1 MTPVLDGDSL
11 LLLGVTLTR
20 IGAAGV
26 LVPVFAPGL
35 IPPVVRNSAFVG
47 LSLIVLIWRPIPLM
61 HMGLGAWLAIF
72 SRELFIGLSIGM
84 LFSGVIWALEI
95 AGGYIDRKVSPNGG
109 LTDPFTGG
117 QSGANQAFLG
127 QLGAYVFVA
136 SGGLMLLVT
145 TLLQS
150 YVWFPV
156 SPMAPGL
163 PLHDSSVFEA
173 QFQRIMAL
181 SLAFAAPVLILL
193 TTAEAAMVLVGRF
206 APQLNVF
213 ATSMAIKSWLA
224 TFVLLVTSG
233 VLVEAETSEIL
244 HASSGMMVMLGR
256 LANLP

>member
-1 MTPVLDGDSL
+1 
-11 LLLGVTLTR
+11 VTLTR
-20 IGAAGV
+20 VAAAGV

-35 IPPVVRNSAFVG
+35 MQPVVRNSAFVG
-47 LSLIVLIWRPIPLM
+47 LSLIVLIWRPVPLM

-72 SRELFIGLSIGM
+72 GRELFIGLSIGA

-117 QSGANQAFLG
+117 QSGTNQAFLS
-127 QLGAYVFVA
+127 QLGAYVFAA

-150 YVWFPV
+150 YAWFPV
-156 SPMAPGL
+156 SPTAPGL
-163 PLHDSSVFEA
+163 PLHDSSVFTA

-181 SLAFAAPVLILL
+181 SLAFAAPALILL
-193 TTAEAAMVLVGRF
+193 TTAEAAMGLIGRF

-213 ATSMAIKSWLA
+213 AASMAIKSWLA
-224 TFVLLVTSG
+224 TFILLAIAGLLVQT
-233 VLVEAETSEIL
+233 LTSEIL
-244 HASSGMMVMLGR
+244 QASGGMRVMLGR
-256 LANLP
+256 LADLP